1 MKEQQL
7 SSAAF
12 ADTIGVQRSSISH
25 ILSGRNKPSLDFV
38 LKTIHAFPSYSAD
51 WLLLGKQ
58 SQQPIQAPEETLPVR
73 NDNTS
78 KTTELAVKA
87 IKTPVSPPPA
97 SINTNQNSIDKVVL
111 LLNDGSFKEYVP
123 KKE

>member
-1 MKEQQL
+1 
-7 SSAAF
+7 
-12 ADTIGVQRSSISH
+12 
-25 ILSGRNKPSLDFV
+25 
-38 LKTIHAFPSYSAD
+38 
-51 WLLLGKQ
+51 LLFGKQ

-78 KTTELAVKA
+78 KTTEPAVKA
-87 IKTPVSPPPA
+87 ITTPVSPPPA